1 MSNQDDTS
9 DLQVHSFKLVILGE
23 EAVGKSSIAQRFVNG
38 KFTNLHQATIGALFL
53 TKQIR
58 HEDRIVKFEIWDT
71 AGQERFHSLTPL
83 YYKNAN
89 AAIVVFDVA
98 NLGSF
103 ERAKTWVK
111 DLMEKANP
119 DIIIA
124 LCGNKIDLEDSRVV
138 KKDDAEKY
146 ANDIGSFYTE
156 VSAKL
161 DKNVNE
167 LFDKIVQKMPKEIQE
182 RNGIKIEDEDL
193 NRKNYTGYCSGYLGY
208 CGKSE

>member
-1 MSNQDDTS
+1 
-9 DLQVHSFKLVILGE
+9 
-23 EAVGKSSIAQRFVNG
+23 
-38 KFTNLHQATIGALFL
+38 
-53 TKQIR
+53 
-58 HEDRIVKFEIWDT
+58 
-71 AGQERFHSLTPL
+71 
-83 YYKNAN
+83 
-89 AAIVVFDVA
+89 
-98 NLGSF
+98 
-103 ERAKTWVK
+103 
-111 DLMEKANP
+111 MEKANP

>member
-1 MSNQDDTS
+1 MSSEDIP
-9 DLQVHSFKLVILGE
+9 DLQIHSFKLVILGE

-53 TKQIR
+53 TKKIR

-103 ERAKTWVK
+103 ERAKTWVN
-111 DLMEKANP
+111 DLIEKANP
-119 DIIIA
+119 GIIIA
-124 LCGNKIDLEDSRVV
+124 ICGNKIDLEDSRVV
-138 KKDDAEKY
+138 KKEDAEKY
-146 ANDIGSFYTE
+146 AEEIGSLYTE

-167 LFDKIVQKMPKEIQE
+167 LFEKIVEKMPKEKQE
-182 RNGIKIEDEDL
+182 TNRIKIEDEDL
-193 NRKNYTGYCSGYLGY
+193 NKKNYTGYC
-208 CGKSE
+208 C

>member
-1 MSNQDDTS
+1 MSSEDIP
-9 DLQVHSFKLVILGE
+9 DLQIHSFKLVILGE
-23 EAVGKSSIAQRFVNG
+23 EAGGKSSIAQRFVNG

-53 TKQIR
+53 TKKIR

-103 ERAKTWVK
+103 ERAKTWVN
-111 DLMEKANP
+111 DLIEKANP
-119 DIIIA
+119 GIIIA

-138 KKDDAEKY
+138 KKEDAEKY
-146 ANDIGSFYTE
+146 AEEIGSLYTE

-167 LFDKIVQKMPKEIQE
+167 LFEKIVEKMPKEKQE
-182 RNGIKIEDEDL
+182 TNRIKIEDEDL
-193 NRKNYTGYCSGYLGY
+193 NKKNYTGYC
-208 CGKSE
+208 C

>member
-1 MSNQDDTS
+1 MSSEDIP
-9 DLQVHSFKLVILGE
+9 DLQIHSFKLVILGE

-53 TKQIR
+53 TKKIR

-83 YYKNAN
+83 YYKNAK

-103 ERAKTWVK
+103 ERAKTWVN
-111 DLMEKANP
+111 DLIEKANP
-119 DIIIA
+119 GIIIA

-138 KKDDAEKY
+138 KKEDAEKY
-146 ANDIGSFYTE
+146 AEEIGSLYTE

-167 LFDKIVQKMPKEIQE
+167 LFEKIVEKMPKEKQE
-182 RNGIKIEDEDL
+182 TNRIKIEDEDL
-193 NRKNYTGYCSGYLGY
+193 NKKNYTGYC
-208 CGKSE
+208 C

>member
-1 MSNQDDTS
+1 MASQSINPDIQI
-9 DLQVHSFKLVILGE
+9 HSFKLVILGE

-83 YYKNAN
+83 YYKNAK

-98 NLGSF
+98 NAGSF

-119 DIIIA
+119 GIVIA

-146 ANDIGSFYTE
+146 AFDIGSFYTE

-167 LFDKIVQKMPKEIQE
+167 LFEKIVEKMPKDVQE
-182 RNGIKIEDEDL
+182 RNGIKLSDEED
-193 NRKNYTGYCSGYLGY
+193 NVTKNNYGYCSGY

>member
-1 MSNQDDTS
+1 MSSEDIP
-9 DLQVHSFKLVILGE
+9 DLQIHSFKLVILGE

-53 TKQIR
+53 TKKIR

-103 ERAKTWVK
+103 ERAKTWVN
-111 DLMEKANP
+111 DLIEKANP
-119 DIIIA
+119 GIIIA

-138 KKDDAEKY
+138 KKEDAEKY
-146 ANDIGSFYTE
+146 AEEIGSLYTE

-167 LFDKIVQKMPKEIQE
+167 LFEKIVEKMPKEKQE
-182 RNGIKIEDEDL
+182 TNRIKIEDEDL
-193 NRKNYTGYCSGYLGY
+193 NKKNYTGYC
-208 CGKSE
+208 C